1 VNGFK
6 VKYPPNSH
14 CSQLFLPYPLRY
26 YLFFCD
32 HAADKERQV
41 VSSSFCAYCAS
52 VAHEICTWVHFW
64 SEGGNFRA
72 HREGETK
79 PFSSLKTLLI
89 TSVFFQVDLALEIYW
104 QHIPPSGSA
113 KIVHQVTFP
122 VPAAKPS
129 VFHSKI
135 VSQEQSPSL
144 LHHN

>member
-1 VNGFK
+1 MDSKLNTRQILIALNYHF
-6 VKYPPNSH
+6 H
-14 CSQLFLPYPLRY
+14 TQFDII
-26 YLFFCD
+26 FFCD
-32 HAADKERQV
+32 HAADKARQV
-41 VSSSFCAYCAS
+41 LSSSLCAS
-52 VAHEICTWVHFW
+52 VAHETCTWVHFW
-64 SEGGNFRA
+64 SERGNFRV
-72 HREGETK
+72 HREGE
-79 PFSSLKTLLI
+79 TLLI